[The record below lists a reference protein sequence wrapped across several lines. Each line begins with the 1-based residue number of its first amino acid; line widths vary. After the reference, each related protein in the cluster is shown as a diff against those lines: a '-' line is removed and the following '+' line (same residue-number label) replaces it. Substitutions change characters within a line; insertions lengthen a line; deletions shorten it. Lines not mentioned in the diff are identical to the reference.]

1 VHRGD
6 PLKLK
11 NPEGRHTVM
20 LKGIAIGY
28 SDLEDIDP
36 TLGRARGEFRPGVGY
51 ELVEPVFKLYTDA
64 VPTPGG
70 EVSDAEKLS
79 RYHKSRDALG
89 LSLHDDAGRTVKTGT
104 IHIADY
110 THLDRGTM
118 VVEALIADPAYWKK
132 RG

>member
-1 VHRGD
+1 
-6 PLKLK
+6 
-11 NPEGRHTVM
+11 M

-28 SDLEDIDP
+28 SDLEEIDP
-36 TLGRARGEFRPGVGY
+36 SLGRARGEFRPGVGY
-51 ELVEPVFKLYTDA
+51 ELVQPIFKLYTDA

-70 EVSDAEKLS
+70 DVSDADKLA

-89 LSLHDDAGRTVKTGT
+89 LSLHDDAGRTVRTST

-118 VVEALIADPAYWKK
+118 VVEALIADPDYWKK